1 MCHISEN
8 VVVIHIL
15 LLQRQSVPKR
25 KTDKWS
31 SYWKRNKHR
40 SPKESSH
47 WEKMYEQTLDT
58 EHFKCLPWS
67 VWNLM
72 RKSEFIFPQLIQTL
86 VPSDPHDTS
95 NVLLEVV
102 TGRTT
107 GGESVNCNY
116 SMNSI
121 GHGQRL
127 SITLLVLMI
136 MYVPSLVHMF
146 GSRWHLSTVHQR
158 DVWHVPRP
166 CQPQE
171 LGLWDLQLHT
181 CWIW

>member
-1 MCHISEN
+1 
-8 VVVIHIL
+8 
-15 LLQRQSVPKR
+15 
-25 KTDKWS
+25 
-31 SYWKRNKHR
+31 
-40 SPKESSH
+40 
-47 WEKMYEQTLDT
+47 MYEQTLDT

-86 VPSDPHDTS
+86 VPSDPNDTS

-107 GGESVNCNY
+107 GGESVNCNYCNY

-136 MYVPSLVHMF
+136 MYVPSGTHVLIQVTSVNSSPERCLTCTKALPATRT
-146 GSRWHLSTVHQR
+146 GTLRYSTTHLLNMVMLLFCLSYCLCFMGHWMKVSAFMYEMIG
-158 DVWHVPRP
+158 VFIV
-166 CQPQE
+166 
-171 LGLWDLQLHT
+171 
-181 CWIW
+181 